1 MSNSTIVKP
10 RGLVCRL
17 EFILFMLLSVPPE
30 VGVKGNDTKS
40 QNTLDV
46 AWGHQMWGGYA
57 RYSVETLAFVINDFK
72 N

>member
-1 MSNSTIVKP
+1 MPLGIH
-10 RGLVCRL
+10 LVHAFKCT
-17 EFILFMLLSVPPE
+17 PPE

>member
-10 RGLVCRL
+10 LA
-17 EFILFMLLSVPPE
+17 FLFMLLSVPPE

>member
-1 MSNSTIVKP
+1 
-10 RGLVCRL
+10 
-17 EFILFMLLSVPPE
+17 MLLSVPPE